1 MGFWA
6 FTLVTDL
13 IVPVLVLLFGIHYG
27 KNGAPESIEG
37 HSGFRSRRATKSW
50 DAWVFTHKLAARVWR
65 MTGIIMLPVT
75 VVMMIFAIGFSV
87 EMLAFYGSLIFAFQG
102 FAFVGTI
109 VYVESQIKKNFNDYG
124 VRSPESIE
132 KEQKEEEKRA
142 AKEAKNSKKK
152 RIIKTAIIVLVSI
165 GVLSGSV
172 AGVYVNNLLNK
183 VNFEDEV
190 VMSVDP
196 DIEAE
201 EELDFSVDEKDNKPS
216 VESTTSAKPDKSPDN
231 NSSSTIKKPS
241 TTKKNNTSNS
251 LVSIQKVEN
260 GVEKEYQVST
270 DKLKQEAAVIQ
281 QQADKDIAQN
291 LENDT
296 SIWHSKDVYNLL
308 IIGYDAGEQEAVMF
322 EGMQYPRSDSMIIAS
337 INKKKETIKL
347 VSLSRAT
354 YVAID
359 GYGNK
364 RLNTAHAFGGAK
376 KLVETIENNYKI
388 KIDNYVSVDFKGFS
402 KIIDVMDGVSVD
414 LSAIE
419 ANYAFNREDLKA
431 GNYTLNGKQALK
443 FVRLRQVDSDRQRT
457 GRQRKVLK
465 SIFDKFKTQ
474 TVAQELEFMETV
486 LPYVTTDMTKG
497 LLARKI
503 TEAQA
508 YLDFKMTEDIIPH
521 NAIKLTLKEGKE
533 VIILDW
539 AETTSYIH
547 KILYDGVN
555 VEKIEKA

>member
-27 KNGAPESIEG
+27 KNGAPKSIEG

-50 DAWVFTHKLAARVWR
+50 DAWVFTHKLAAKIWR
-65 MTGIIMLPVT
+65 LAGIIMLPVT
-75 VVMMIFAIGFSV
+75 ALMMIFAIGFSV

-109 VYVESQIKKNFNDYG
+109 IYVESQIKKNFNDYG
-124 VRSPESIE
+124 VRTPESIE
-132 KEQKEEEKRA
+132 KEQKEEEKKA

-152 RIIKTAIIVLVSI
+152 RIIKTVIIVLVSI

-172 AGVYVNNLLNK
+172 AGVYVNNLLDK

-201 EELDFSVDEKDNKPS
+201 EELDFSIDEKEDSPT
-216 VESTTSAKPDKSPDN
+216 VEPPTAAKPDKIPDK
-231 NSSSTIKKPS
+231 TRPQVTKKPT
-241 TTKKNNTSNS
+241 TTKKHNTSNS

-260 GVEKEYQVST
+260 GVEKEYQVSE

-281 QQADKDIAQN
+281 QQADKDIEQN
-291 LENDT
+291 LEKDT
-296 SIWHSKDVYNLL
+296 SIWYSADVYNLL

-322 EGMQYPRSDSMIIAS
+322 DGMQYPRSDSMIIAS

-376 KLVETIENNYKI
+376 KLIETIENNYKI
-388 KIDNYVSVDFKGFS
+388 KIDNYMSVDFKGFS
-402 KIIDVMDGVSVD
+402 KIIDAMDGVSVD
-414 LSAIE
+414 MSAIE
-419 ANYAFNREDLKA
+419 ANFAFNREDLKA

-443 FVRLRQVDSDRQRT
+443 FVRLRQTDSDRQRT

-474 TVAQELEFMETV
+474 TLAQELEFMETV
-486 LPYVTTDMTKG
+486 LPYVTTDMAKG
-497 LLARKI
+497 MLVKRI
-503 TEAQA
+503 TEAQS

-539 AETTSYIH
+539 DETTSYIH
-547 KILYDGVN
+547 KILYDGADVK
-555 VEKIEKA
+555 KIEKA